1 MKRMLPW
8 LITILLSITL
18 IAIVAVFLYNQ
29 FLNPS
34 SASPAEQ
41 AANSVQ
47 DVKPN
52 QLSADKRVELTA
64 EITGIRT
71 NLSELN
77 FLVQMSFAFQL
88 DSKKTKESFDKIKE
102 IEIKP
107 IIVRTLADMTSEQM
121 QGSKGKDELATRLL
135 NTINPILPEGG
146 KLTKVEITE
155 FFMQRI

>member
-29 FLNPS
+29 FLNPTA
-34 SASPAEQ
+34 ASPTEEAL
-41 AANSVQ
+41 NSVQ

-52 QLSADKRVELTA
+52 QLSADKRVEVSS
-64 EITGIRT
+64 EITGVKT
-71 NLSELN
+71 NLSEMD
-77 FLVQMSFAFQL
+77 VIAVMSFAFQL
-88 DSKKTKESFDKIKE
+88 DSKKTKEDFDKIKE

-107 IIVRTLADMTSEQM
+107 IIVRTLADMSAEEM

-146 KLTKVEITE
+146 KLTKVEITDSII
-155 FFMQRI
+155 QRL